1 MGLLRLKEAGWRR
14 PEQLLYFLF
23 FYFFTYEKIC
33 GHYCPH
39 CGSPTVQI
47 VGEINSNS
55 IFTLSML
62 HFPAVASHTPLLC
75 FESVC
80 HFFFFFFWN
89 KRCFTPPLTQE
100 HTLAYFFFFFPETD
114 PGIVKQRRDGSPV
127 LFVWHLD
134 KVRSN
139 AEIGASPSPTP
150 PSLLQPRSS
159 QAYKLEEVQR
169 NQAQL
174 ALLSR
179 ELLCNASKMER

>member
-1 MGLLRLKEAGWRR
+1 MAI
-14 PEQLLYFLF
+14 
-23 FYFFTYEKIC
+23 TV
-33 GHYCPH
+33 
-39 CGSPTVQI
+39 PTVAARQFKLW
-47 VGEINSNS
+47 GREIATP
-55 IFTLSML
+55 FL
-62 HFPAVASHTPLLC
+62 HYRCYISPRLPHTLLC
-75 FESVC
+75 CVSSQFAT
-80 HFFFFFFWN
+80 FFFFFWN

>member
-1 MGLLRLKEAGWRR
+1 MQRNGESKLAADETTETTHHRSLISNYGIVKVKGSRLTKAGAA
-14 PEQLLYFLF
+14 FVF

-80 HFFFFFFWN
+80 HFFFFFFLEQAV
-89 KRCFTPPLTQE
+89 FHSSSHAGTHLS
-100 HTLAYFFFFFPETD
+100 FFFFF
-114 PGIVKQRRDGSPV
+114 SPR
-127 LFVWHLD
+127 LIL
-134 KVRSN
+134 
-139 AEIGASPSPTP
+139 G
-150 PSLLQPRSS
+150 
-159 QAYKLEEVQR
+159 
-169 NQAQL
+169 
-174 ALLSR
+174 
-179 ELLCNASKMER
+179 